1 MLARFVAYVG
11 LLICSVSLSTLAQHV
26 YLEPKSEIIAQ
37 DRYEFI
43 QICILYKKMRLCSIT
58 DKQAFA
64 DASCNASK
72 FGSDSRLNL
81 TYAFTHKLAT
91 QTLTPGVYIF
101 TCKAGPDSHAVVSR
115 RLLIERYAPRLDCS
129 ARSQFIR
136 IKPKH
141 SLFPICCLRIPT
153 RADWI
158 RDLKRP
164 IDWCLDHL
172 TCVSPYN
179 RTRFDRGTLYF
190 PELSDIM
197 SGAITIRCN
206 DAEYEEEHYL
216 LGPGTSDLMI
226 HVHPNHSVL
235 FVEQHKY
242 LAFCVGFPN
251 KPDCFDHRPGIS
263 PTLCTAHQKNVTISF
278 RSRLQLTTEVSEG
291 AYDIKCHHQQTFLNK
306 STTILVLH
314 NGSFVWDCSVAP
326 RIIYLES
333 KLNSYV
339 ICRWKMNVTDKWK
352 PFLNRLPHKY
362 PSIYCRD
369 NMRSLRFDG
378 GVLLVNHSQRIQ
390 GVFRIFC
397 HEKLVI
403 EDLIITD
410 RFSDLRLSIYPELT
424 AIDKSV
430 SGTLQAR
437 LEWRGA
443 TRHNVFQL
451 RERFPVNCSYFT
463 MKNDSHSTRYFTDP
477 IRFAELP
484 QGELHVKCT
493 CSALKLTNQLVKFVF
508 SSPVWQRISHSDD
521 SKGSLNLTPYR
532 AVSQLL
538 GCLKPAGRLSFVGTV
553 LQLRLTQLSPTELT
567 TLCPGYEH
575 NVTVYFNA
583 PDISIIVRPEQDFYL
598 LNQEQPVRLRLSV
611 KDETTQYAEI
621 LGSVRLNCT
630 VYDTEGEQVELTTK
644 ASEAT
649 TVYSYVSFA
658 PRNKPY
664 KSGVYGYKC
673 GAISKTLKLEKALTI
688 VDPKEVTLIIKNR
701 GKQIHYTGEVHSYIC
716 ILEGPPVDAIRS
728 ERHEP
733 RWISRESSRS
743 AVVWK
748 NVLHIAE
755 EASVGHYHYQCLYN
769 KNGLKLEN
777 GLRFS
782 VFDKDL
788 MTLDIDPL
796 GDSTFVYHTRG
807 IRPAFRC
814 HTKYLDTNI
823 LHRPVWRLLHGQ
835 SDFVIKDET
844 DYTQSQSAVYLVDDK
859 EGQSTFQCSLRVK
872 EKCLSRL
879 LIFWRF
885 SGIVKPNLQPLLREY
900 PTGSSVQCVSR
911 QQSVLHSLVEM
922 TVVSDNLGR
931 VTADRSSVVWFIND
945 RSYRVGEAYLTC
957 HLRATY
963 LNEMY
968 GKVWLVI
975 PVRVLAT
982 ERLFVSPNP
991 VIDQQEIVSCKTFS
1005 PISEKFS
1012 PVLIIP
1018 HRMDREML
1026 TREDTSVYEVNNQM
1040 QSGGHIY
1047 HCILFL
1053 PERSPQVLEDR
1064 ISVLHLPQT
1073 TVLEEVTD
1081 NGEVIGWSC
1090 VTDGYPKEASTYQ
1103 ITILEQPRN
1112 DRMTAKHKA
1121 LFQIHPKQVFYT
1133 MVLVSITF
1141 HFGIYV
1147 YFLRRTLKDRKA
1159 DQVPVNFAMLDDVTL
1174 NIHEVNLGW
1183 TDFGHLCS
1191 LVREFSIINKMCL
1204 IFAESDRQSPVSSS
1218 PTDIQPAE
1226 VGQDHSLTNSD
1237 SISTDSDIKGLYQDE
1252 LPTLHD
1258 ALMKYHDNRDRRSIL
1273 LAGEH
1278 PLIRFSMMINEPL
1291 TNQVDEPVP
1300 HSSSSQTERRQNE

>member
-1 MLARFVAYVG
+1 MNLEAMSPCPVKAELDSEEISTV
-11 LLICSVSLSTLAQHV
+11 LSAV
-26 YLEPKSEIIAQ
+26 CMEEKEDPVE
-37 DRYEFI
+37 
-43 QICILYKKMRLCSIT
+43 
-58 DKQAFA
+58 
-64 DASCNASK
+64 
-72 FGSDSRLNL
+72 SR
-81 TYAFTHKLAT
+81 
-91 QTLTPGVYIF
+91 
-101 TCKAGPDSHAVVSR
+101 
-115 RLLIERYAPRLDCS
+115 
-129 ARSQFIR
+129 
-136 IKPKH
+136 
-141 SLFPICCLRIPT
+141 
-153 RADWI
+153 
-158 RDLKRP
+158 
-164 IDWCLDHL
+164 
-172 TCVSPYN
+172 
-179 RTRFDRGTLYF
+179 
-190 PELSDIM
+190 SDIM

-575 NVTVYFNA
+575 NVTVYFN
-583 PDISIIVRPEQDFYL
+583 
-598 LNQEQPVRLRLSV
+598 
-611 KDETTQYAEI
+611 
-621 LGSVRLNCT
+621 
-630 VYDTEGEQVELTTK
+630 
-644 ASEAT
+644 
-649 TVYSYVSFA
+649 
-658 PRNKPY
+658 
-664 KSGVYGYKC
+664 
-673 GAISKTLKLEKALTI
+673 
-688 VDPKEVTLIIKNR
+688 DPKEVTLIIKNR

-885 SGIVKPNLQPLLREY
+885 N
-900 PTGSSVQCVSR
+900 
-911 QQSVLHSLVEM
+911 
-922 TVVSDNLGR
+922 
-931 VTADRSSVVWFIND
+931 
-945 RSYRVGEAYLTC
+945 
-957 HLRATY
+957 
-963 LNEMY
+963 
-968 GKVWLVI
+968 
-975 PVRVLAT
+975 
-982 ERLFVSPNP
+982 
-991 VIDQQEIVSCKTFS
+991 
-1005 PISEKFS
+1005 
-1012 PVLIIP
+1012 
-1018 HRMDREML
+1018 
-1026 TREDTSVYEVNNQM
+1026 
-1040 QSGGHIY
+1040 
-1047 HCILFL
+1047 
-1053 PERSPQVLEDR
+1053 
-1064 ISVLHLPQT
+1064 LPQT

-1103 ITILEQPRN
+1103 ITILEQPSNSFYQIHVNELALTPYSVFGQLRVQCIAKGVWHRQEIVVNGTHNLTYVGN